1 MEDAGYHGANANI
14 QEKELQNQAEALNN
28 LANAMSSD
36 CQTRQ
41 LDKYS
46 PNAHPRECNIESSY

>member
-1 MEDAGYHGANANI
+1 
-14 QEKELQNQAEALNN
+14 
-28 LANAMSSD
+28 MSSD

-46 PNAHPRECNIESSY
+46 PNAHPRECNIESSYWWNWYWQDQGEE